1 MESSVQSL
9 AAWGRRA
16 PSHSIT
22 GIMITDDQQTIVTGS
37 QEGQLCLWSLSSDLK
52 ISPRALLFGHTAS
65 ITCVAKARDFEKKP
79 YVVSAASNGEM
90 SLWNVRSGQ
99 CVENTK
105 MTFTHTSIC
114 YYYSSFRMEEDGW
127 LLCIG
132 EYQDVLVID
141 ARVLEVLHTFI
152 SSESPDWISSMCIV
166 HSPRIQEDS
175 LVVVSVTGV
184 LKVWNLSSSVKS
196 VQEKQLIFETESKSL
211 QCLMCQTIRF
221 CKYTERLLLVV
232 CSDSWKVYD
241 YCDFS
246 LLCMELSKTGQGFT
260 GGELLPAN
268 RLLVWTEDGHS
279 YIYQLSDR
287 GLLKHVI
294 YPPCESSAS
303 ETVSPRMLCCTSDRK
318 ISHPVLGFISE
329 RKEPF
334 YKILFSGDESGRITL
349 WHIPDVPIVNSDG
362 SPKEIQVAVT
372 CSLADSFKQH
382 VSEEIVGPLSCPG
395 DESPAITVSV
405 YIPNNDQLVCGCEDG
420 KIIVMAALRVARAK
434 LLEDRSQ
441 LRDWLSHK
449 TVQGHSGRVT
459 CLLYPYNKSVSFN
472 PSWLVSGGQDSCVVW
487 WDVFTGEILHKFTL
501 QAGPVVNLSVPPEEC
516 RPKVHQSV
524 CCLASDQSI
533 ALLNLQEQ
541 ACIIHA
547 RKHLFSVKIIK
558 WRPVEDFLVVGCE
571 DGSVYVWEI
580 ESGALERHETGD
592 TAKAILSSCDDSQA
606 VLIDRWVPIPAG
618 ARPNHLYQRNHLH
631 CKATSSFKHNR
642 TQEKVP
648 IPELILSPFTVFQL
662 KATSVD
668 NGFHVLTF
676 DVEGLLE
683 QLHPSPEERSDLLS
697 SYDSSEALR
706 RVASF
711 DRKQSRLK
719 RNKTSVSLH
728 QVNEFVRERLFQS
741 ENNIYSAAD
750 EGVGMLRRKKKNSRR
765 SQKQDLGKLDINRT
779 EDTARLL
786 LSCLFPWGTD
796 GELDDLCTN
805 NLGIFT
811 PQAPVSFGL
820 QSKNGHMSLILPGWH
835 PQKMSGTSENGP
847 YNLISNKVM
856 QLAKQY
862 TNSSA
867 AETSF
872 LEKAE
877 DKKEGDFG
885 LEITSYLLSIVLV
898 VSSLMR
904 LPLQT
909 DESIEH
915 DRHEE
920 NGSHLYKRRAK
931 DAARYP
937 LRETESL
944 KKLITSWQQ
953 QSVEVLEA
961 VQAVLLVE
969 VQRIIKTLR
978 KTSIS
983 SQAVTVA
990 ENRNGETQTLPKIG
1004 GTELLESQQSTA
1016 PLSTIEESSILQ
1028 LSEKAP
1034 HSEAPAETVDVPKC
1048 VEHTGNPPDPHQNI
1062 TATCIQQQCL
1072 KQRARKSNITGGLK
1086 EVQFDCCKLC

>member
-1 MESSVQSL
+1 MLRQ
-9 AAWGRRA
+9 
-16 PSHSIT
+16 
-22 GIMITDDQQTIVTGS
+22 
-37 QEGQLCLWSLSSDLK
+37 

-79 YVVSAASNGEM
+79 YVVSAASNGNEM
-90 SLWNVRSGQ
+90 SLWNVSSGQ

-114 YYYSSFRMEEDGW
+114 
-127 LLCIG
+127 
-132 EYQDVLVID
+132 
-141 ARVLEVLHTFI
+141 
-152 SSESPDWISSMCIV
+152 
-166 HSPRIQEDS
+166 
-175 LVVVSVTGV
+175 
-184 LKVWNLSSSVKS
+184 
-196 VQEKQLIFETESKSL
+196 EKQLIFEMESKSL

-287 GLLKHVI
+287 EFRLFF
-294 YPPCESSAS
+294 C
-303 ETVSPRMLCCTSDRK
+303 
-318 ISHPVLGFISE
+318 VL
-329 RKEPF
+329 
-334 YKILFSGDESGRITL
+334 
-349 WHIPDVPIVNSDG
+349 
-362 SPKEIQVAVT
+362 EIQVAVT

-516 RPKVHQSV
+516 RVYDYCDFSLLCMELSKTGQGFTGGELLPANRLLVWTEDGHSYIYQLSDRGLLKHVIYPPCESSASETVSPRMLCCTSDRKTGSLTRLSKATVEVVTCLLYPYNKSMSFNPSWLVSGGQDSCVVWWDVFTGEILHIFTLQAGPVVNLSVPPEECRPKVHQSV

-592 TAKAILSSCDDSQA
+592 AAKAILSSCDDSQA
-606 VLIDRWVPIPAG
+606 VLIDTWVPIPAG
-618 ARPNHLYQRNHLH
+618 ARPNHLHQRNHLH
-631 CKATSSFKHNR
+631 CKATSSFKHNTLAATNIQADRTQEKVGALERHETGDAAKAILSSCDDSQAVLIDTWVPIPAGARPNHLHQRNHLHCKATSSFKHNTLAATNIQADR

-648 IPELILSPFTVFQL
+648 IPELILSPFTVLQL

-683 QLHPSPEERSDLLS
+683 QLHPSPEERQV
-697 SYDSSEALR
+697 E
-706 RVASF
+706 
-711 DRKQSRLK
+711 
-719 RNKTSVSLH
+719 NKFCQITIICGLHVSGICC
-728 QVNEFVRERLFQS
+728 LF
-741 ENNIYSAAD
+741 
-750 EGVGMLRRKKKNSRR
+750 
-765 SQKQDLGKLDINRT
+765 
-779 EDTARLL
+779 LL
-786 LSCLFPWGTD
+786 LLKPF
-796 GELDDLCTN
+796 
-805 NLGIFT
+805 
-811 PQAPVSFGL
+811 
-820 QSKNGHMSLILPGWH
+820 
-835 PQKMSGTSENGP
+835 
-847 YNLISNKVM
+847 
-856 QLAKQY
+856 
-862 TNSSA
+862 
-867 AETSF
+867 
-872 LEKAE
+872 
-877 DKKEGDFG
+877 
-885 LEITSYLLSIVLV
+885 IV
-898 VSSLMR
+898 
-904 LPLQT
+904 
-909 DESIEH
+909 
-915 DRHEE
+915 
-920 NGSHLYKRRAK
+920 K

-937 LRETESL
+937 LRGTESL

-990 ENRNGETQTLPKIG
+990 VNRNGETQTLPKIG

-1016 PLSTIEESSILQ
+1016 PRSTIEESSILQ

-1072 KQRARKSNITGGLK
+1072 KQRARKSNIT
-1086 EVQFDCCKLC
+1086 VQFRKYSLFKKKGITATFY